1 MNEVEAYLRAAA
13 AARGMDPD
21 KIVRA
26 AMTEGGVSDPY
37 RQSGVVKNGRRE
49 RSYGPLQLY
58 IDGGVGNRAI
68 AEGIDP
74 RTDWKGGIDF
84 GLDYLAKKGSWNE
97 WYGPQNAG
105 LPLDY
110 GIKGARPIGYKPGG
124 MTLTSSPYAGMADGP
139 KGQESYPRMA
149 PPLPPPTNV
158 KDYAVAEVNPAMT
171 TDPGSLEGLKGL
183 LGKMNG
189 GPEGTGF
196 ADLAAAFGGGE
207 SGSSVPQIQPSSV
220 GPSVSNEIASKAASA
235 QAMMSQLL
243 EARRARTKRRVP
255 GMSLMG

>member
-13 AARGMDPD
+13 AARGMDPN
-21 KIVRA
+21 KIVEI
-26 AMTEGGVSDPY
+26 AMTEGGVSDPF

-68 AEGIDP
+68 AAGIDP

-84 GLDYLAKKGSWNE
+84 GLDYVAKKGSWDE

-110 GIKGARPIGYKPGG
+110 GIRGAKPVGKYG
-124 MTLTSSPYAGMADGP
+124 MSLTSNPYANMADGP
-139 KGQESYPRMA
+139 KGQEAYQRMA

-158 KDYAVAEVNPAMT
+158 RDYAVAEANPAMT
-171 TDPGSLEGLKGL
+171 TDPGSLDSLKTL
-183 LGKMNG
+183 FSDMNG
-189 GPEGTGF
+189 GPEGSNF
-196 ADLAAAFGGGE
+196 ADLLGAFGGA
-207 SGSSVPQIQPSSV
+207 SGQSSAPQVQPSSV
-220 GPSVSNEIASKAASA
+220 GPAVSNEIASKAASA

-243 EARRARTKRRVP
+243 EARRARAKRRVP